1 MAYRLV
7 SSMLQVLVLSKKPH
21 RLLNILIRKEEMKK
35 IYIEPSVKAVKII
48 LPTILAGSITNP
60 DTGYSTNDNEE
71 INPDDPNPI
80 DAGQGL

>member
-1 MAYRLV
+1 
-7 SSMLQVLVLSKKPH
+7 
-21 RLLNILIRKEEMKK
+21 MKK

-60 DTGYSTNDNEE
+60 GTGYSTNDNEE